1 MPSTLQVAPKQVQWN
16 QKNKADQNCI
26 EGTQKR
32 KFSLEIGS
40 TKVGQH
46 LHAKPKQDAAF

>member
-1 MPSTLQVAPKQVQWN
+1 MSSTFQVAPEGIQWN
-16 QKNKADQNCI
+16 QKNKADPNCI
-26 EGTQKR
+26 KGTQKR

-46 LHAKPKQDAAF
+46 LHAKPKQNAAF